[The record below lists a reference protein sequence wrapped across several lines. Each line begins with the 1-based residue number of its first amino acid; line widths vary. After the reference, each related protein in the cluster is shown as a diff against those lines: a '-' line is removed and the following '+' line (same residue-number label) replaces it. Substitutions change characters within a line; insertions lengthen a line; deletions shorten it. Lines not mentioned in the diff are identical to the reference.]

1 MAYRVQISIRISC
14 LQSVNTVLYL
24 INGTPQ
30 ASEEVL
36 LGSIFLRGMKMSR
49 LIDADR
55 LLTDRMKS
63 KYYRLPNGDLAIP
76 LIDIEHAPTVDAEP
90 VRHGHW
96 VRTDKTDK
104 FTWECSECGYG
115 LTDCK
120 LSYCYDCGCKMEEVT
135 E

>member
-1 MAYRVQISIRISC
+1 
-14 LQSVNTVLYL
+14 
-24 INGTPQ
+24 
-30 ASEEVL
+30 
-36 LGSIFLRGMKMSR
+36 MSR

-96 VRTDKTDK
+96 EGKEDPYGFFDAIPV
-104 FTWECSECGYG
+104 CSVCNCTTKYRETSAYCPNCGA
-115 LTDCK
+115 
-120 LSYCYDCGCKMEEVT
+120 KMDEVT